1 MVGVVTK
8 KYTYILEEASP
19 LDKEVFGGC
28 YGCFFVKVRNGYLY
42 RTCGK
47 YPESL
52 TRNCFAK
59 GIIYKLV
66 SRKLRDPK
74 SLKGN
79 KGPTH
84 Y

>member
-1 MVGVVTK
+1 MMEVVTN
-8 KYTYILEEASP
+8 KYIYTLEEVPP
-19 LDKEVFGGC
+19 LDKDVFGGC

-42 RTCGK
+42 KTCGK

-66 SRKLRDPK
+66 SRRLNKPK

>member
-1 MVGVVTK
+1 MVEVVTK
-8 KYTYILEEASP
+8 KYIFTLEEASP

-52 TRNCFAK
+52 IRNCSAK
-59 GIIYKLV
+59 EIIYKLV
-66 SRKLRDPK
+66 SRRLKDPD
-74 SLKGN
+74 SLIGN
-79 KGPTH
+79 KG
-84 Y
+84 